1 MGEFRKLYEL
11 TEKIGLDEALKVIK
25 KNWKF
30 TDNSNQKYTIEIN
43 DSNSHSILGRIQT
56 RTNNQLGL
64 NEFNKK
70 LQKGVDL
77 ILLKAKNGFF
87 KKDISFIELTY
98 SQSLFKVIFMIK
110 PTEKYLRINSIFEMS
125 FTTSN
130 ALYWNINEFFEEF
143 PELKTQRIDESH
155 FYTMNN
161 NMFCV
166 EVNEEINSYDVYLA
180 DNNDIFK
187 LDITE

>member
-1 MGEFRKLYEL
+1 MFRDLYEL
-11 TEKIGLDEALKVIK
+11 TEKVGLEEALKVIK

-30 TDNSNQKYTIEIN
+30 IDNSNQNYTIEIN
-43 DSNSHSILGRIQT
+43 DSNSHSILSRIQT

-64 NEFNKK
+64 NQFNEK
-70 LQKGVDL
+70 LQKGIDL
-77 ILLKAKNGFF
+77 ILFKAKKGFF

-110 PTEKYLRINSIFEMS
+110 PLEKYLRINSVFEMS

-130 ALYWNINEFFEEF
+130 ALYWDINEFFEEF
-143 PELKTQRIDESH
+143 PELKSQKLNESD
-155 FYTMNN
+155 FYTLSD

-166 EVNEEINSYDVYLA
+166 EVNENKNSYDVYLA

-187 LDITE
+187 LEITE

>member
-1 MGEFRKLYEL
+1 MKFRELYNL
-11 TEKIGLDEALKVIK
+11 TEEIGLKEALKVIK

-30 TDNSNQKYTIEIN
+30 VDNSNQNYLIEIN
-43 DSNSHSILGRIQT
+43 DSNSHSILSRIQT

-64 NEFNKK
+64 NQFNEK
-70 LQKGVDL
+70 LQKGIDL
-77 ILLKAKNGFF
+77 ILLKAKKGFF

-110 PTEKYLRINSIFEMS
+110 PLEKYLRINSIFEMS

-143 PELKTQRIDESH
+143 PELKSQKLNESH
-155 FYTMNN
+155 FYTLNN

-166 EVNEEINSYDVYLA
+166 EINEKTNSYDVYLA
-180 DNNDIFK
+180 DNNDILK
-187 LDITE
+187 LEVTE